1 VLSGAQSSEAERGEA
16 QPSQPNHMQPLLE
29 QTKIRITG
37 TRPLLLCRGEGANP
51 FDEQSR
57 KIKTVS
63 QKKKKTDE
71 DHELLARLQFQSS
84 AYYDDTIGMYMPVDN
99 LLKCCENG
107 AAKYKEATLVKS
119 QLLIKGFVGKELDN
133 GAAKIVYDGP
143 KDMDGLYADARFRS
157 LRMGKIPGSRTSIL
171 VARPIFEQWA
181 LEFLCEYTGI
191 TKERLMDYWTVAGR
205 LVGIGAWRPRHGLF
219 TAEVIK

>member
-1 VLSGAQSSEAERGEA
+1 
-16 QPSQPNHMQPLLE
+16 MQPLLE

-51 FDEQSR
+51 FDEQAR
-57 KIKTVS
+57 KIKTIS
-63 QKKKKTDE
+63 QKRKKTDE
-71 DHELLARLQFQSS
+71 DHELLARLQFESS
-84 AYYDDTIGMYMPVDN
+84 AYYDEQIGMYLPVDN

-119 QLLIKGFVGKELDN
+119 QVLIKGFVGKQLDN
-133 GAAKIVYDGP
+133 AAAKIICDCP
-143 KDMDGLYADARFRS
+143 KTLEEIYADKRFVS

-171 VARPIFEQWA
+171 VARPIFAEWA
-181 LEFLCEYTGI
+181 VEFLCEYSGLTR
-191 TKERLMDYWTVAGR
+191 ERLMDYWTAAGR